1 MNYIYLI
8 ILVIYSVL
16 LYRRG
21 RSRGIVLGTTL
32 ATHLIR
38 SLSNISESE
47 WLEIADKCAL
57 SMKGR

>member
-1 MNYIYLI
+1 MSYIYLV

-38 SLSNISESE
+38 SFSKMSESE
-47 WLEIADKCAL
+47 WLEVADKCARTL
-57 SMKGR
+57 KGR